1 MNNNSIQK
9 NKFFKKYLKYKK
21 KYLDLKIFKFG
32 GNNNINQTSLRKA
45 KELNY
50 QTNQNLYLIIGTSN
64 DNRFDQF
71 QGFTV
76 NNKIETG
83 EEYNLTNNKMFP
95 LIYDATSIF
104 FFNAI
109 NEYSFNNIIIDYNV
123 LPFISYGVINIIN
136 RLKDKLIRN
145 GKLYFPINISPYLRT
160 NISNEKEMEKKG
172 IEVNNEKRTYTVKSP
187 NFFKDYY
194 RVFGKDG
201 RMLNDVTDYNTYL
214 QNSIDLITDKINL
227 QGYEIE
233 FFINSLAYKQKPY
246 PTTPILQFRDYPI
259 PPRIYEFNFIE
270 SISEF
275 AIITKIN

>member
-1 MNNNSIQK
+1 MKSK
-9 NKFFKKYLKYKK
+9 
-21 KYLDLKIFKFG
+21 
-32 GNNNINQTSLRKA
+32 
-45 KELNY
+45 Y
-50 QTNQNLYLIIGTSN
+50 QTNENLHLIIGTSN
-64 DNRFDQF
+64 DSRFDEL

-76 NNKIETG
+76 NIGNEFG
-83 EEYNLTNNKMFP
+83 EQYDLDNNNMFP
-95 LIYDATSIF
+95 LNYDITELIF
-104 FFNAI
+104 FNDIKEFKFNK
-109 NEYSFNNIIIDYNV
+109 IIFDYNV
-123 LPFISYGVINIIN
+123 LPFISYDVIYIIN
-136 RLKDKLIRN
+136 TLKDKLIRN
-145 GKLYFPINISPYLRT
+145 GKLYFPINITPYLRT

-187 NFFKDYY
+187 NFFKNYY

-214 QNSIDLITDKINL
+214 QNSIDLINEKIIL

-233 FFINSLAYKQKPY
+233 FFINSLAYKQEPY

-259 PPRIYEFNFIE
+259 PPRISEFNFIQ

>member
-123 LPFISYGVINIIN
+123 LPFISYNVIYIIN
-136 RLKDKLIRN
+136 KLKDKLIRN

>member
-1 MNNNSIQK
+1 MSNLNQNS
-9 NKFFKKYLKYKK
+9 LARA
-21 KYLDLKIFKFG
+21 L
-32 GNNNINQTSLRKA
+32 
-45 KELNY
+45 ELNF
-50 QTNQNLYLIIGTSN
+50 QTLDNLYLIIGSSN

-83 EEYNLTNNKMFP
+83 EEYNLNNNKMFP

-123 LPFISYGVINIIN
+123 LPFIIDYNVIYIIN
-136 RLKDKLIRN
+136 KLKDKLIRN
-145 GKLYFPINISPYLRT
+145 GKLYFPINITPYLRT

-187 NFFKDYY
+187 NFFKNYY

-233 FFINSLAYKQKPY
+233 FFINSRVYNEQNYLG
-246 PTTPILQFRDYPI
+246 TPDLQFRDYPI
-259 PPRIYEFNFIE
+259 QSRISEFNFSG
-270 SISEF
+270 SICEF
-275 AIITKIN
+275 AVFTKIN